1 MKYGLQLYSVRDI
14 TKDDFEGALKKV
26 AEMGTHDELLAK
38 EGIYYNLVMAQ
49 RQTTKMAGAND
60 KK

>member
-1 MKYGLQLYSVRDI
+1 
-14 TKDDFEGALKKV
+14 
-26 AEMGTHDELLAK
+26 MGTHDELLAK